1 MPGPPP
7 GLPQRLCMVKWC
19 GRTGLEYP
27 FVAERWERLYTLRP
41 PPDTGRQRSSRDA
54 RKSLIGMCK
63 HVCKCVYVRLCTYV
77 YTRVYTCRYN
87 CIYACA
93 CNIIRVYMYVRVH
106 TCMNG
111 GVKGPMHCI
120 VLYLYICLYVL
131 TYALLLKQ

>member
-77 YTRVYTCRYN
+77 YTRVC
-87 CIYACA
+87 
-93 CNIIRVYMYVRVH
+93 IRVGIIVYTFVHVILYVCTCMYV
-106 TCMNG
+106 
-111 GVKGPMHCI
+111 
-120 VLYLYICLYVL
+120 YIHV
-131 TYALLLKQ
+131 